1 MHSEPHFS
9 SLGFVCSFLSYFI
22 SDAQSVIEQAV
33 ATRLGM
39 SVIRVR
45 LRSHGTSLL
54 TQCDP
59 SKGDDYAHYM
69 NSLTS
74 LVLCPWVCDIFECY
88 LYSR

>member
-59 SKGDDYAHYM
+59 
-69 NSLTS
+69 
-74 LVLCPWVCDIFECY
+74 
-88 LYSR
+88 